1 MKVRGREDIYTNAQD
16 RKAAVAIIISDK
28 IDFKSNTIK
37 KDKGHYLMIKGW
49 IQEDDIQIVNIYA
62 PNIGAPIYIQ
72 QVLTDIK

>member
-1 MKVRGREDIYTNAQD
+1 MKVRGREDIYTNGQD